1 MGLVGVVHM
10 ITVHA
15 LLFSIALIEELSIEF
30 ESGFNVLSGETG
42 AGKSII
48 IDSLNLVLGERAD
61 KELVRSGMQKAR
73 VEGIFTVNE
82 DICELLEEAG
92 IECEDAFLIISR
104 EISVDGKSV
113 CRMNGSAVTLSCL
126 KKVADKLA
134 DIHGQHEHQ
143 LLLNKDSHL
152 AFLDSFAGSAVWE
165 QKEQVKRAYAYYKA
179 CQEKLNGDWGTQEER
194 TRRMEM
200 LEYQINEIEKA
211 DILPG
216 QEEELR
222 QRREVLLHAD
232 KIISVL
238 TQTQHTIQDNALDS
252 IRAADSALEEIADK
266 GEKYSLLS
274 QRLESA
280 FYELEDIAQELENA
294 ADTVEADPYEL
305 ERIEDRLAQLKK
317 LYRKYGS
324 DEESVLKYLED
335 ALAEAE
341 RLQNAEE
348 TIAELERQAAQFK
361 AEYDRQADLLSEMRH
376 DAAIAFEDRIK
387 NELEQLGM
395 KNAAI
400 EVEFSEEPVF
410 LPEGKDQV
418 EFLFSANAGEP
429 VKPLSKI
436 ISGGEMS
443 RFMLA
448 MKTVAADD
456 VMLPTMVFDEIDTGI
471 SGQGAQV
478 VAQKIA
484 GLARKHQVIAITHLP
499 QLASMAD
506 CHFLIKKHS
515 DGIRTKTNVVKM
527 DDRQRISEIAR
538 LSGGA
543 ETNLALERA
552 AEILM
557 QAKEFK
563 EKLNG

>member
-1 MGLVGVVHM
+1 M
-10 ITVHA
+10 
-15 LLFSIALIEELSIEF
+15 
-30 ESGFNVLSGETG
+30 
-42 AGKSII
+42 
-48 IDSLNLVLGERAD
+48 
-61 KELVRSGMQKAR
+61 
-73 VEGIFTVNE
+73 
-82 DICELLEEAG
+82 
-92 IECEDAFLIISR
+92 
-104 EISVDGKSV
+104 
-113 CRMNGSAVTLSCL
+113 
-126 KKVADKLA
+126 
-134 DIHGQHEHQ
+134 
-143 LLLNKDSHL
+143 
-152 AFLDSFAGSAVWE
+152 
-165 QKEQVKRAYAYYKA
+165 
-179 CQEKLNGDWGTQEER
+179 
-194 TRRMEM
+194 
-200 LEYQINEIEKA
+200 
-211 DILPG
+211 
-216 QEEELR
+216 
-222 QRREVLLHAD
+222 
-232 KIISVL
+232 
-238 TQTQHTIQDNALDS
+238 
-252 IRAADSALEEIADK
+252 
-266 GEKYSLLS
+266 LS

-280 FYELEDIAQELENA
+280 FYELEDIAQELETA

-471 SGQGAQV
+471 SGHGQRRWWHK
-478 VAQKIA
+478 KIA

>member
-1 MGLVGVVHM
+1 MLQQLS
-10 ITVHA
+10 IKN
-15 LLFSIALIEELSIEF
+15 IALIEELSIEF

-456 VMLPTMVFDEIDTGI
+456 
-471 SGQGAQV
+471 
-478 VAQKIA
+478 
-484 GLARKHQVIAITHLP
+484 GL
-499 QLASMAD
+499 
-506 CHFLIKKHS
+506 
-515 DGIRTKTNVVKM
+515 
-527 DDRQRISEIAR
+527 
-538 LSGGA
+538 
-543 ETNLALERA
+543 
-552 AEILM
+552 
-557 QAKEFK
+557 
-563 EKLNG
+563 

>member
-1 MGLVGVVHM
+1 MLQQLS
-10 ITVHA
+10 IKN
-15 LLFSIALIEELSIEF
+15 IALIEELSIEF

-82 DICELLEEAG
+82 DICELLEDAG

-280 FYELEDIAQELENA
+280 FYELEDIAQELETA

-324 DEESVLKYLED
+324 DEESVLKYLAD

>member
-1 MGLVGVVHM
+1 MLQQLS
-10 ITVHA
+10 IKN
-15 LLFSIALIEELSIEF
+15 IALIEELSIEF

-280 FYELEDIAQELENA
+280 FYELEDIAQELETA

-335 ALAEAE
+335 ALAEAG

-395 KNAAI
+395 KNATI

-410 LPEGKDQV
+410 LPEGRDQV

>member
-1 MGLVGVVHM
+1 MLQQLS
-10 ITVHA
+10 IKN
-15 LLFSIALIEELSIEF
+15 IALIEELSIEF

-165 QKEQVKRAYAYYKA
+165 QKEPVKRAYAYYKA

>member
-1 MGLVGVVHM
+1 MLQQLS
-10 ITVHA
+10 IKN
-15 LLFSIALIEELSIEF
+15 IALIEELSIEF

-82 DICELLEEAG
+82 DICELLEDAG

-280 FYELEDIAQELENA
+280 FYELEDIAQELETA

-324 DEESVLKYLED
+324 DEESVLKYLAD

-410 LPEGKDQV
+410 LPV
-418 EFLFSANAGEP
+418 
-429 VKPLSKI
+429 
-436 ISGGEMS
+436 
-443 RFMLA
+443 R
-448 MKTVAADD
+448 
-456 VMLPTMVFDEIDTGI
+456 
-471 SGQGAQV
+471 
-478 VAQKIA
+478 
-484 GLARKHQVIAITHLP
+484 ARRWWHK
-499 QLASMAD
+499 
-506 CHFLIKKHS
+506 
-515 DGIRTKTNVVKM
+515 R
-527 DDRQRISEIAR
+527 
-538 LSGGA
+538 
-543 ETNLALERA
+543 
-552 AEILM
+552 
-557 QAKEFK
+557 
-563 EKLNG
+563 

>member
-1 MGLVGVVHM
+1 MLQQLS
-10 ITVHA
+10 IKN
-15 LLFSIALIEELSIEF
+15 IALIEELSIEF

-194 TRRMEM
+194 MRRMEM

-280 FYELEDIAQELENA
+280 FYELEDIAQELETA

>member
-1 MGLVGVVHM
+1 MLQQLS
-10 ITVHA
+10 IKN
-15 LLFSIALIEELSIEF
+15 IALIEELSIEF

-194 TRRMEM
+194 MRRMEM

>member
-1 MGLVGVVHM
+1 MLQQLS
-10 ITVHA
+10 IKN
-15 LLFSIALIEELSIEF
+15 IALIEELSIEF

-280 FYELEDIAQELENA
+280 FYELEDIVQELETA

-324 DEESVLKYLED
+324 DEESVLKYLAD

-400 EVEFSEEPVF
+400 EVEFLEEPVF

-552 AEILM
+552 AEILT

>member
-1 MGLVGVVHM
+1 MLQQLS
-10 ITVHA
+10 IKN
-15 LLFSIALIEELSIEF
+15 IALIEELSIEF

-48 IDSLNLVLGERAD
+48 IDSLYFVLGVRAD

-280 FYELEDIAQELENA
+280 FYELEDIAQELETA

-436 ISGGEMS
+436 IRGGDMS
-443 RFMLA
+443 RVMLA
-448 MKTVAADD
+448 MKAVAADD

>member
-1 MGLVGVVHM
+1 MLQQLS
-10 ITVHA
+10 IKN
-15 LLFSIALIEELSIEF
+15 IALIEELSIEF

-324 DEESVLKYLED
+324 DEESVLKYLEN

>member
-1 MGLVGVVHM
+1 MLQQLS
-10 ITVHA
+10 IKN
-15 LLFSIALIEELSIEF
+15 IALIEELSIEF

-280 FYELEDIAQELENA
+280 FYELEDIAQELETA

>member
-1 MGLVGVVHM
+1 MLQQLS
-10 ITVHA
+10 IKN
-15 LLFSIALIEELSIEF
+15 IALIEELSIEF

-280 FYELEDIAQELENA
+280 FYELEDIAQELETA

-317 LYRKYGS
+317 LYQKYGS

>member
-1 MGLVGVVHM
+1 MLQQLS
-10 ITVHA
+10 IKN
-15 LLFSIALIEELSIEF
+15 IALIEELSIEF

-194 TRRMEM
+194 MRRMEM

-280 FYELEDIAQELENA
+280 FYELEDIAQELETA

-552 AEILM
+552 AEILT

>member
-1 MGLVGVVHM
+1 MLQQLS
-10 ITVHA
+10 IKN
-15 LLFSIALIEELSIEF
+15 IALIEELSIEF

-61 KELVRSGMQKAR
+61 KELVRSGTQKAR
-73 VEGIFTVNE
+73 VEGIFSVNE
-82 DICELLEEAG
+82 SICELLDEAG
-92 IECEDAFLIISR
+92 IECEDGLLIISR

-143 LLLNKDSHL
+143 TLLNKDSHL
-152 AFLDSFAGSAVWE
+152 AFLDSFAGHAVRE
-165 QKEQVKRAYAYYKA
+165 QKENVKRAYAYYKA
-179 CQEKLNGDWGTQEER
+179 CREKLNGDWGTQEER

-200 LEYQINEIEKA
+200 LEYQMHEIEEA
-211 DILPG
+211 EIVPG

-238 TQTQHTIQDNALDS
+238 AQTQHMLRDNALDAVRGAS
-252 IRAADSALEEIADK
+252 GSLEDIADK

-280 FYELEDIAQELENA
+280 FYELEDIAQELELT

-324 DEESVLKYLED
+324 EEESVLKYLDD

-348 TIAELERQAAQFK
+348 TIAELERQEAQFK
-361 AEYDRQADLLSEMRH
+361 AEYDRQAEILSALRH
-376 DAAIAFEDRIK
+376 DAAIAFEDRLQS
-387 NELEQLGM
+387 ELGQLGM
-395 KNAAI
+395 KNATL
-400 EVEFSEEPVF
+400 EVEFSEESVF

-448 MKTVAADD
+448 MKSVAADD

-484 GLARKHQVIAITHLP
+484 GLARNHQVIAITHLP

-506 CHFLIKKHS
+506 CHFLIRKNS

-527 DDRQRISEIAR
+527 DDRQRTSEIAR

-543 ETNLALERA
+543 ETSLALERA
-552 AEILM
+552 AEILA
-557 QAKEFK
+557 QARAFK
-563 EKLNG
+563 EKTEY

>member
-1 MGLVGVVHM
+1 MLQQLS
-10 ITVHA
+10 IKN
-15 LLFSIALIEELSIEF
+15 IALIEELSIEF

-280 FYELEDIAQELENA
+280 FYELEDIAQELETA

-324 DEESVLKYLED
+324 DEESVLKYLAD

>member
-1 MGLVGVVHM
+1 MLQQLS
-10 ITVHA
+10 IKN
-15 LLFSIALIEELSIEF
+15 IALIEELSIEF

>member
-1 MGLVGVVHM
+1 MLQQLS
-10 ITVHA
+10 IKN
-15 LLFSIALIEELSIEF
+15 IALIEELSIEF

-280 FYELEDIAQELENA
+280 FYELEDIAQELETA

-305 ERIEDRLAQLKK
+305 ERIEDRLAQMKK